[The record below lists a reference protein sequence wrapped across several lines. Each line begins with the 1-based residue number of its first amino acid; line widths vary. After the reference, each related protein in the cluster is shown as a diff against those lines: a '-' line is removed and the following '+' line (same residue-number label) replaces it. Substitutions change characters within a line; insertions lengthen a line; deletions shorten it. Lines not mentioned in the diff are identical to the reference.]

1 MTEKMTYTGPHFIIG
16 AIGAAS
22 HGKTELLR
30 AILYVQ
36 AKKGLADYG
45 SYNDLIDLA
54 EPGEI
59 TTVEYKSQHN
69 CFYTHIDC
77 AGGDEYTENMVTAIA
92 RMEYAILVVSVTD
105 GVTWHTYEHVRLARE
120 SGIRNLIVYMN
131 KCDQLIEDPELND
144 YIEKDIRALLNEHGF
159 DGNKVSVI
167 RGSALEVLKGGMGE
181 NWIDKIQE
189 LIDALDQMGI
199 NLMCPGGYI
208 PQSEKIARRAI
219 LEEALRPKPHVT
231 IGAIGDS
238 GHGKT
243 MLAAAILKVQSGR
256 LKSGGRMANA
266 IDYADIAQGG
276 EVIDDDQI
284 VTITSTQVEYETPT
298 RYYTHIDC
306 PGRVE
311 YTKNTVAS
319 MARMD
324 GAILVV
330 SVLDGVTAQDREHVR
345 LAREAGIRAIVV
357 YMNQRGARNDVE
369 MISQCELDA
378 RALLNEHGF
387 DGENTPVILGSPLD
401 AARRV
406 SPVPDIDKLLD
417 ALDQYIPES
426 ERF

>member
-1 MTEKMTYTGPHFIIG
+1 MTEKMTYTGPHFTIG

-22 HGKTELLR
+22 HGKTALLR
-30 AILYVQ
+30 AILRIQ
-36 AKKGLADYG
+36 SSKGKADYLL
-45 SYNDLIDLA
+45 YIDHIDRA

-59 TTVEYKSQHN
+59 IMAEYESRR

-77 AGGDEYTENMVTAIA
+77 AGGDEYTENMVAAIA
-92 RMEYAILVVSVTD
+92 RMDFAILVVSAAD
-105 GVTWHTYEHVRLARE
+105 GLTWHTYEHVRLARE
-120 SGIRNLIVYMN
+120 AGIPAIIVYMN
-131 KCDQLIEDPELND
+131 KCDQTDDPELND
-144 YIEKDIRALLNEHGF
+144 LVEQGIRALLNEQGF
-159 DGNKVSVI
+159 DGNNTPVI
-167 RGSALEVLKGGMGE
+167 RGSALKALETGDPYNEWGKL
-181 NWIDKIQE
+181 ISE
-189 LIDALDQMGI
+189 LIEALDQTAS
-199 NLMCPGGYI
+199 NLKSSDGYI
-208 PQSEKIARRAI
+208 PRSEKIARRAI
-219 LEEALRPKPHVT
+219 LEEAIHLKPHVT
-231 IGAIGDS
+231 IGAIGDTN
-238 GHGKT
+238 HGKT
-243 MLAAAILKVQSGR
+243 TLAAAILKVQSGR
-256 LKSGGRMANA
+256 LKPGGRMANA
-266 IDYADIAQGG
+266 IAYADIAQGG

-311 YTKNTVAS
+311 YTENTVAS
-319 MARMD
+319 IARMD

-387 DGENTPVILGSPLD
+387 DGENAPVILGSPLD
-401 AARRV
+401 AARRI

-426 ERF
+426 ERI